1 MSKHDT
7 YSEEMLIE
15 EMDHTLSRPRII
27 QNNLINT
34 KMELNM

>member
-15 EMDHTLSRPRII
+15 EMDYPLSRPRTI
-27 QNNLINT
+27 QDNSINT
-34 KMELNM
+34 EMELNV